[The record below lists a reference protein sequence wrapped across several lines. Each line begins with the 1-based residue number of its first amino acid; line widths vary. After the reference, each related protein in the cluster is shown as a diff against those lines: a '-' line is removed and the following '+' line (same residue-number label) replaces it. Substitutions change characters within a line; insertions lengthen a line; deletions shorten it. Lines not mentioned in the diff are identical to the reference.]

1 MTRADFWCR
10 VVGWLQIAGGLLLAF
25 IVLFLWDF
33 VLSLFMIVSIP
44 PVTFLVWVFVLIM
57 AVPMLLAGLFTVIYA
72 NAVEQAREGLRG
84 QSKAV
89 LRVLTALSGLWA
101 AGIVGFAGLTVPPMG
116 LFTILAL
123 ISTLVA
129 IMGPDWTADLFGRK
143 ETTA

>member
-33 VLSLFMIVSIP
+33 VLRLFMIDSIP
-44 PVTFLVWVFVLIM
+44 PLTFLVWVFVLIM
-57 AVPMLLAGLFTVIYA
+57 AVPMLLAGLFTVIFA

-123 ISTLVA
+123 ISTVVA

-143 ETTA
+143 ESTA

>member
-33 VLSLFMIVSIP
+33 VLSLFMIDSIP
-44 PVTFLVWVFVLIM
+44 PLTFLVWVFVLIM